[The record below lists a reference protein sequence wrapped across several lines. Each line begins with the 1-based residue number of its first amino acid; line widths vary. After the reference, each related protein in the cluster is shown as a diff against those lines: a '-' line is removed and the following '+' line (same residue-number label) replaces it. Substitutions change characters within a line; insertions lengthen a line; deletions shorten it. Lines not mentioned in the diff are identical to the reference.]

1 MATILYDKSGSRV
14 MVKESKKV
22 MRMLEAGYTVEFPAP
37 ESAPVTDEEVT
48 DEKVTEEKP
57 KRTRRKRS

>member
-37 ESAPVTDEEVT
+37 ESAPVP